1 MSPRLPQVRR
11 QAVVLRLYPASDV
24 QVGGALL
31 SDAVD
36 VGRLADHQP
45 LRMMQAALSKSVWL
59 LKACADENRMG
70 DVLFLAMPASVW
82 MPNSVWARAKERT

>member
-1 MSPRLPQVRR
+1 M
-11 QAVVLRLYPASDV
+11 

-36 VGRLADHQP
+36 VGRLAPHQP

-70 DVLFLAMPASVW
+70 DVLFLAMSASVW
-82 MPNSVWARAKERT
+82 MPNSVWARAKERKSAGALAI